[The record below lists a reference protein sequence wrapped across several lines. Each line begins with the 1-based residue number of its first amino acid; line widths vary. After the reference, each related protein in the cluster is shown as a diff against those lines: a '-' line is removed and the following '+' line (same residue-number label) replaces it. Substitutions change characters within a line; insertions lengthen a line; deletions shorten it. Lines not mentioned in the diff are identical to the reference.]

1 MFILIII
8 QHLIIYT
15 NSEIKI
21 SKKLISEGTK
31 PFMLGY
37 TEDTNTN
44 YYLIFTK
51 QSNTY
56 RYKFFPDLTH
66 IEDIPLPFTYNE
78 NANFKAFSYFGKDFI
93 IGNSPSYTLSVSST
107 STSSI
112 ITQIESITRISLA
125 LFSSTNYMITG

>member
-1 MFILIII
+1 MFLLIII

-56 RYKFFPDLTH
+56 RYKFFPDLTYTDHYHLHTMKMQTLKHFH
-66 IEDIPLPFTYNE
+66 ILEKIL
-78 NANFKAFSYFGKDFI
+78 
-93 IGNSPSYTLSVSST
+93 
-107 STSSI
+107 
-112 ITQIESITRISLA
+112 
-125 LFSSTNYMITG
+125 